1 MGNLWVTTDWRPTN
15 IDKGIPS
22 PAGPHVLP
30 TLGSL
35 LDHSTL
41 ITAPTT
47 RNITMELKQ
56 LHIHPPLLNSANPWC
71 STLEQLRELYA
82 SPHTGAVTTR
92 TSLLTGFPHSDET
105 HQFTFYNPTS
115 HEALPANPD
124 RSDTPEETGSLNTL
138 GYSPIPLEEYLG
150 FIKTISDSLPEEA
163 TLKPFIISVT
173 GTVDDVVHCYKLI
186 CAHQHTVRMVLA
198 MEVNLSC
205 PNIPDK
211 PPPAYNTEA
220 LLSYLTALKQEV
232 VHQLGTHSE
241 HPHTGAVHVPI
252 GVKTPPYTYHDQY
265 LQLVNALLAS
275 ANAEPAHFPCP
286 VSFITAT
293 NTLGSSLLLAPT
305 IESTTSPPTSPI
317 GSKPREVFHHTLN
330 SATGTGI
337 GGLAGTPLHPLAL
350 GNVYTIKGMLFQHK
364 ELDGI
369 QIIGVGG
376 VEDVAGYQRM
386 RAVGAAAVG
395 VGTALGRK
403 GVKVFEEIWEAQQ
416 KGRHV

>member
-1 MGNLWVTTDWRPTN
+1 
-15 IDKGIPS
+15 
-22 PAGPHVLP
+22 
-30 TLGSL
+30 
-35 LDHSTL
+35 
-41 ITAPTT
+41 
-47 RNITMELKQ
+47 MELKQ

-71 STLEQLRELYA
+71 STLEQLGELYA

-105 HQFTFYNPTS
+105 HQFAFYNPAS
-115 HEALPANPD
+115 HAALPANQEQPNG
-124 RSDTPEETGSLNTL
+124 PEETGSLNTL
-138 GYSPIPLEEYLG
+138 GYSPIPLEQYLG
-150 FIKTISDSLPEEA
+150 FIKIISDALPEE
-163 TLKPFIISVT
+163 TSLKPFIVSVT
-173 GTVDDVVHCYKLI
+173 GTVEDVVRCYKLI
-186 CAHQHTVRMVLA
+186 CNHQPIVRMVLA

-211 PPPAYNTEA
+211 PPPAYNAEA

-232 VHQLGTHSE
+232 VHQLGPHSE
-241 HPHTGAVHVPI
+241 HPHSGAVHVPI
-252 GVKTPPYTYHDQY
+252 GIKTPPYTYHDQY
-265 LQLVNALLAS
+265 QQLINALLAS
-275 ANAEPAHFPCP
+275 AKTEPTHYPCP

-293 NTLGSSLLLAPT
+293 NTLGSSLLLSPT
-305 IESTTSPPTSPI
+305 IESTTAPPTSPTS
-317 GSKPREVFHHTLN
+317 SKPREVFHHTLN

-350 GNVYTIKGMLFQHK
+350 GNVYTIKGMLFRHK

-403 GVKVFEEIWEAQQ
+403 GVKVFEEIGEALH
-416 KGRHV
+416 KGRHD